1 MRSEI
6 FFFLQAQDTILPDW
20 SFFPQR
26 NDVAEILIDSSATLG
41 RWWEGGVNFTNN
53 LFYSFF
59 AIEGSFVRAGVNFT
73 NILRAAF
80 SYESL
85 LSSFSVLTL

>member
-41 RWWEGGVNFTNN
+41 RWWEGGGQFYQQFILQ
-53 LFYSFF
+53 LFCNWGFF
-59 AIEGSFVRAGVNFT
+59 C
-73 NILRAAF
+73 
-80 SYESL
+80 
-85 LSSFSVLTL
+85 